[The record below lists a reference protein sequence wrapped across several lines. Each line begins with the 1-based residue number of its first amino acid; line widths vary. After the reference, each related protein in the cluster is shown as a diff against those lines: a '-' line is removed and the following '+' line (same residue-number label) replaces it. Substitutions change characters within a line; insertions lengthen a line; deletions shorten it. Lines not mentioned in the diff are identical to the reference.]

1 MRLVTGFAALALCAA
16 AASPALAW
24 TPPAPPSKPVEL
36 SRFTGRWYEI
46 ARVPNHFEAGDDC
59 AGPTA
64 DYADTS
70 KGVTIVQ
77 TCHSGSPSGPAKVYR
92 PAVQVLDTAND
103 NRFRLSYFVFL
114 KKDYWVLD
122 HAPDYAWAVIGDPTG
137 KFDWGFAR
145 RPNEA
150 VKDEITA
157 RIKALGYD
165 VGRLEFP
172 KQAG

>member
-1 MRLVTGFAALALCAA
+1 MRLSVHFAALALCLA

-24 TPPAPPSKPVEL
+24 TPPAAPSKPVEL
-36 SRFTGRWYEI
+36 SKFAGRWYEI
-46 ARVPNHFEAGDDC
+46 ARVPNHFENGDDC

-64 DYADTS
+64 DYADTA

-77 TCHSGSPSGPAKVYR
+77 TCHRGSPAGPEKVYR
-92 PAVQVLDTAND
+92 PSVQVLDTASN
-103 NRFRLSYFVFL
+103 NRFRLSYFVIL

-122 HAPDYAWAVIGDPTG
+122 HDPEYTWAIIGDPTG
-137 KFDWGFAR
+137 KFVWGFAR
-145 RPNEA
+145 KPGEA

-165 VGRLEFP
+165 AGRLEFP
-172 KQAG
+172 KQG

>member
-1 MRLVTGFAALALCAA
+1 MRLPIRLAALALCVFV
-16 AASPALAW
+16 ASPALAF

-36 SRFTGRWYEI
+36 SKFAGRWYEI

-64 DYADTS
+64 DYAETA
-70 KGVTIVQ
+70 KGVSMVQ
-77 TCHSGSPSGPAKVYR
+77 TCHQGSPTGPEKVYR
-92 PAVQVLDTAND
+92 PSIQVLDTASN

-122 HAPDYAWAVIGDPTG
+122 HDPEYTWAIIGDPTG
-137 KFDWGFAR
+137 KFVWGFAR
-145 RPNEA
+145 TADEA
-150 VKDEITA
+150 MKTEVTA

-165 VGRLEFP
+165 TERLEFP
-172 KQAG
+172 KQG